1 MDGNSRSRQVPEEQV
16 DQGSAQ
22 SPDPLAKGRPDGHPI
37 LGFLLL
43 GLVKVRGKTL
53 QGPFHV
59 GPGGP
64 GESQDP

>member
-1 MDGNSRSRQVPEEQV
+1 M